1 MPTLRQGVPP
11 RLRRALEIL
20 AEQPGGMHVQ
30 ELWARI
36 VADLPLEEHEAVPTK
51 TGRQTKGENNW
62 RWYTSDAVLAGLIW
76 KEKGPSPVKVGTR

>member
-1 MPTLRQGVPP
+1 
-11 RLRRALEIL
+11 
-20 AEQPGGMHVQ
+20 MHVQ

-76 KEKGPSPVKVGTR
+76 KEKGPSPVKVGT